1 MVVLT
6 NRQKGDRM
14 SNVSK
19 RLALVIL
26 TLVGFRGGMVSGV
39 EPGKPS
45 VTALETAAFRA
56 IGARH
61 PDPAIRNNDYLAERL
76 LGSEERAILKTAGD
90 ESILKAL
97 EMPTEA
103 AWQSFVPFQRNFAT
117 AVHSRTRQID
127 ESVRE
132 SLKLGGTQL
141 VILGAGLDSRAY
153 RFREELGQGRA
164 FEVDF
169 PPTQE
174 YKKARI
180 RAVLGSLP
188 RHVVYV
194 PIDFTKQDL
203 RTVLNRAGYDERK
216 KTTFVW
222 EGVSFYIPEDAVDAT
237 LRFVATHSAPGS
249 RVVFDYMLESMVKHP
264 TGAAVDLLKR
274 LAALKEPMIFGVPDG
289 DREGFIS
296 RRGLTIASDVGIND
310 LRARFLPQQFTN
322 PGVPSISYVC
332 TAVVPER
339 AK

>member
-1 MVVLT
+1 
-6 NRQKGDRM
+6 M
-14 SNVSK
+14 STVSYS
-19 RLALVIL
+19 RLVIAIL
-26 TLVGFRGGMVSGV
+26 VLVGFAAALVSGV

-45 VTALETAAFRA
+45 VTALETTAFRA
-56 IGARH
+56 IGAKH
-61 PDPAIRNNDYLAERL
+61 ADPAIRNNDDLAERL
-76 LGSEERAILKTAGD
+76 LGTEERKILNAAGD

-103 AWQSFVPFQRNFAT
+103 AWESLVPFQRTFAT
-117 AVHSRTRQID
+117 AVHARTRHID

-153 RFREELGQGRA
+153 RFRDALGGARA

-174 YKKARI
+174 YKKNRI

-188 RHVVYV
+188 RHVVYA
-194 PIDFTKQDL
+194 PIDFTKEDL
-203 RTVLNRAGYDERK
+203 RTVLDRAGYDGKK

-222 EGVSFYIPEDAVDAT
+222 EGVSFYIPEEAVDAT

-249 RVVFDYMLESMVKHP
+249 RIVFDYMLESMVKNP
-264 TGAAVDLLKR
+264 TGPALELVNR
-274 LAALKEPMIFGVPDG
+274 LAALKEPMIFGIPDQ
-289 DREGFIS
+289 DRPGFIT
-296 RRGLTIASDVGIND
+296 RRGLTIASDVGINE
-310 LRARFLPQQFTN
+310 LRTRFLPAQFTN
-322 PGVPSISYVC
+322 PGTPSRSYVC

>member
-1 MVVLT
+1 
-6 NRQKGDRM
+6 M

-19 RLALVIL
+19 RRVPVILALVGFSGALIL
-26 TLVGFRGGMVSGV
+26 GV

-45 VTALETAAFRA
+45 VTALETTAFRA

-61 PDPAIRNNDYLAERL
+61 PDPAIRNDDYLAERL
-76 LGSEERAILKTAGD
+76 LGSQERAILKTAGD

-97 EMPTEA
+97 KMPTEA
-103 AWQSFVPFQRNFAT
+103 AWESFVPFQQRFAT
-117 AVHSRTRQID
+117 AVHSRTRHID

-141 VILGAGLDSRAY
+141 VVLGAGLDSRAY
-153 RFREELGQGRA
+153 RFRSELGQGRA

-174 YKKARI
+174 YKKTRI

-188 RHVVYV
+188 RHVVYA
-194 PIDFTKQDL
+194 PIDFTKEDL
-203 RTVLNRAGYDERK
+203 RTVLDRAGYDENK

-222 EGVSFYIPEDAVDAT
+222 EGVSFYIPQEAVDAT

-249 RVVFDYMLESMVKHP
+249 RIVFDYMLESNVKNP
-264 TGAAVDLLKR
+264 AGSATELLKR
-274 LAALKEPMIFGVPDG
+274 LAALKEPMIFGIPDG
-289 DREGFIS
+289 DRQGFIT
-296 RRGLTIASDVGIND
+296 RRGLTIVSDVGIND
-310 LRARFLPQQFTN
+310 LRARFLPRKFTS
-322 PGVPSISYVC
+322 PAGPSVSYVC

>member
-1 MVVLT
+1 MLT
-6 NRQKGDRM
+6 
-14 SNVSK
+14 
-19 RLALVIL
+19 
-26 TLVGFRGGMVSGV
+26 GV

-45 VTALETAAFRA
+45 VTALETTAFRA

-61 PDPAIRNNDYLAERL
+61 PDPTIRNDDYLAERL
-76 LGSEERAILKTAGD
+76 LGTQERAILKKAGD

-97 EMPTEA
+97 AMPTEA
-103 AWQSFVPFQRNFAT
+103 AWESFSPFQQRFAT
-117 AVHSRTRQID
+117 AVHSRTRHID

-153 RFREELGQGRA
+153 RFRNELGAGRA

-174 YKKARI
+174 YKKTRI
-180 RAVLGSLP
+180 RGVLGSLP
-188 RHVVYV
+188 RHVTYV

-203 RTVLNRAGYDERK
+203 RTVLDRAGYDEGR

-249 RVVFDYMLESMVKHP
+249 RIVFDYMLESNVKNP
-264 TGAAVDLLKR
+264 SGSAADLLKR
-274 LAALKEPMIFGVPDG
+274 LAALKEPMIFGIPDE
-289 DREGFIS
+289 DREGFIT

-310 LRARFLPQQFTN
+310 LRARSLPRQFATATA
-322 PGVPSISYVC
+322 PSVSYVC

-339 AK
+339 AQ